1 MITCHCPQ
9 CDITFR
15 HEDAEAVFC
24 PRCKT
29 TLCEIILETE
39 EKDQPPPGNDFDK
52 KAVGCGIILSI
63 LFLML
68 FITLGY
74 FWWQSSRDFFT
85 PVIVLVML
93 AAAPKMISSLFE
105 NHIPGCVCSEDFEMY
120 SPVYRIVKSVSTF
133 LYVFLAFGIFLLVL
147 PFAIMSGPAG
157 FLVFLGILSLLLLP
171 ALFSVFRHKGMR
183 KILLLS
189 ILAGVISG
197 ILLIWVA
204 FLGPLSRAMREVS
217 SATQQQETHP

>member
-1 MITCHCPQ
+1 MTTYHCPQ

-105 NHIPGCVCSEDFEMY
+105 KHIPGCVCSEDFEMY
-120 SPVYRIVKSVSTF
+120 SPVYRIVKS
-133 LYVFLAFGIFLLVL
+133 
-147 PFAIMSGPAG
+147 
-157 FLVFLGILSLLLLP
+157 
-171 ALFSVFRHKGMR
+171 
-183 KILLLS
+183 
-189 ILAGVISG
+189 GVISG

-204 FLGPLSRAMREVS
+204 FLGPLSRVMREVS

>member
-1 MITCHCPQ
+1 MTTYHCPQ
-9 CDITFR
+9 CDITFL

-24 PRCKT
+24 
-29 TLCEIILETE
+29 
-39 EKDQPPPGNDFDK
+39 
-52 KAVGCGIILSI
+52 
-63 LFLML
+63 
-68 FITLGY
+68 
-74 FWWQSSRDFFT
+74 
-85 PVIVLVML
+85 
-93 AAAPKMISSLFE
+93 
-105 NHIPGCVCSEDFEMY
+105 IPGCVCSEDFEMY

-133 LYVFLAFGIFLLVL
+133 LYVCLAFGIFLLVL

-157 FLVFLGILSLLLLP
+157 LLVFLGILSLLLLP
-171 ALFSVFRHKGMR
+171 ALFSVFRHKGMQ

-204 FLGPLSRAMREVS
+204 FLGPLSRVMREVS

>member
-1 MITCHCPQ
+1 MTTYHCPQ
-9 CDITFR
+9 CDITFL

-24 PRCKT
+24 
-29 TLCEIILETE
+29 
-39 EKDQPPPGNDFDK
+39 
-52 KAVGCGIILSI
+52 
-63 LFLML
+63 
-68 FITLGY
+68 
-74 FWWQSSRDFFT
+74 
-85 PVIVLVML
+85 
-93 AAAPKMISSLFE
+93 
-105 NHIPGCVCSEDFEMY
+105 IPGCVCSEDFEMY

-157 FLVFLGILSLLLLP
+157 LLVFLGILSLLLLP

-204 FLGPLSRAMREVS
+204 FLGPLSRVMREVS